1 MTVSIQTP
9 TPNAFTR
16 ILSVGSYSPSRIVD
30 NAEICSK
37 IDSSDEW
44 ILERSGIRERRYAAE
59 DESVIDMAVKAAK
72 IAIERAGIEPTELG
86 LILLASCTYP
96 YLTPSASVQVSVQIG
111 AGGVPATDI
120 SSACAGFCYGVGL
133 ASDTIRSGN
142 AKYAL
147 VIGSEKLTDWFEKG
161 DRSMAF
167 LFGDGAGAV
176 VIGASDVSGIGP
188 TVWGSDGTQ
197 TQALGIAP
205 SFIDQRNDPINNV
218 PMLYM
223 QGQTVFR
230 WAVTEMA
237 RVATEAIDAAGLTVD
252 QLDAFIPHQANNRIT
267 DALVRAL
274 KIPDSVHVAR
284 DIVTSGNTSAA
295 SIPLALSRIKTEE
308 SVPSGGIA
316 LIIGFGAGLA
326 YAAQVVTLP

>member
-1 MTVSIQTP
+1 MTVSIKAP

-30 NAEICSK
+30 NAEICLK
-37 IDSSDEW
+37 IESSDEW

-72 IAIERAGIEPTELG
+72 LAIERAGIEPTELG

-96 YLTPSASVQVSVQIG
+96 YLTPSASVQVAVQIG
-111 AGGVPATDI
+111 AVGIPATDI

-147 VIGSEKLTDWFEKG
+147 VIGSEKLTDWFEKD

-176 VIGASDVSGIGP
+176 VIGASDVAGIGP
-188 TVWGSDGTQ
+188 TIWGSDGTQ

-205 SFIDQRNDPINNV
+205 SFIEQRNDPINNV

-237 RVATEAIDAAGLTVD
+237 RVAKEAIDAAGITVD

-274 KIPDSVHVAR
+274 KIPESVHVSR

-295 SIPLALSRIKTEE
+295 SIPLALSRIAREG

>member
-1 MTVSIQTP
+1 VTVSIKAP

-30 NAEICSK
+30 NAEICLK
-37 IDSSDEW
+37 IESSDEW

-72 IAIERAGIEPTELG
+72 LAIERAGIEPTELG

-96 YLTPSASVQVSVQIG
+96 YLTPSASVQVAVQIG
-111 AGGVPATDI
+111 AVGIPATDI

-147 VIGSEKLTDWFEKG
+147 VIGSEKLTDWFEKD

-176 VIGASDVSGIGP
+176 VIGASDVAGIGP
-188 TVWGSDGTQ
+188 TIWGSDGTQ

-205 SFIDQRNDPINNV
+205 SFIEQRNDPINNV

-237 RVATEAIDAAGLTVD
+237 RVAKEAIDAAGITVD

-274 KIPDSVHVAR
+274 KIPESVHVSR

-295 SIPLALSRIKTEE
+295 SIPLALSRIAREG

>member
-1 MTVSIQTP
+1 M
-9 TPNAFTR
+9 
-16 ILSVGSYSPSRIVD
+16 
-30 NAEICSK
+30 
-37 IDSSDEW
+37 
-44 ILERSGIRERRYAAE
+44 ERSGIRERRYAAE
-59 DESVIDMAVKAAK
+59 DESVIDMAVKAAN
-72 IAIERAGIEPTELG
+72 IAVKRAGIDPSEIGVL
-86 LILLASCTYP
+86 LLASCTYP
-96 YLTPSASVQVSVQIG
+96 YLTPSAAVQVAALFG
-111 AGGVPATDI
+111 AVGIPATDI
-120 SSACAGFCYGVGL
+120 SIACAGFCYGVGM
-133 ASDTIRSGN
+133 ASDIIRSGN

-147 VIGSEKLTDWFEKG
+147 VIGAEKLTDWFLED

-176 VIGASDVSGIGP
+176 VIGASDVAGIGP

-197 TQALGIAP
+197 TEALGIAP
-205 SFIDQRNDPINNV
+205 SFSEQRKDPANNV

-237 RVATEAIDAAGLTVD
+237 RVSREAVEAAGITVD

-274 KIPDSVHVAR
+274 KIPETVHVSR

-295 SIPLALSRIKTEE
+295 SIPIAMARVVSEG
-308 SVPSGGIA
+308 SAPSGGLA

-326 YAAQVVTLP
+326 YAEQVVALP